1 MVNNKKEIYMNPFVQ
16 EIVNTFLPTL
26 NTMAL
31 LFLFIAL
38 GYLLAKLKLVPD
50 GTAGIL
56 AKLENFVLLPASV
69 LSSFI
74 RNFTLDNIGNY
85 LAFFIG
91 GIVAILISIPIAI
104 LIARLGT
111 KDSYLRKIYTYGL
124 SFPNFGFMGYAV
136 VLGVN
141 PAIYTSYLVFV
152 IPFWALIY
160 VWGVPSLLIPSDD
173 GKKTVKSRLKAF
185 LNPMFIAM
193 VVGMILGIVLG
204 LLGKTPS
211 KDSTLFIISAM
222 DQLGA
227 CMSPVAML
235 LTGMTIAKIDLKK
248 TFTKTSLYI
257 ISLFRLIVIPLA
269 FIAALIFIPSSFV
282 SPELKFC
289 IICAASMPLGLNT
302 IVIPSAYGLDTTE
315 ASGMAL
321 ISHLLSCL
329 SIPIVF
335 ALFNLLVSA

>member
-1 MVNNKKEIYMNPFVQ
+1 
-16 EIVNTFLPTL
+16 
-26 NTMAL
+26 
-31 LFLFIAL
+31 
-38 GYLLAKLKLVPD
+38 
-50 GTAGIL
+50 
-56 AKLENFVLLPASV
+56 
-69 LSSFI
+69 
-74 RNFTLDNIGNY
+74 
-85 LAFFIG
+85 
-91 GIVAILISIPIAI
+91 
-104 LIARLGT
+104 
-111 KDSYLRKIYTYGL
+111 
-124 SFPNFGFMGYAV
+124 MGYAV

-141 PAIYTSYLVFV
+141 PEIYTKYLVFV

-173 GKKTVKSRLKAF
+173 GKKSVKSRLKAF

-204 LLGKTPS
+204 LFGKTPT
-211 KDSTLFIISAM
+211 KDSTLFVVSAI

-248 TFTKTSLYI
+248 TFTKASLYV
-257 ISLFRLIVIPLA
+257 ISAFRLVVIPLV
-269 FIAALIFIPSSFV
+269 FIAALIFIPSTVISQ
-282 SPELKFC
+282 ELKFC
-289 IICAASMPLGLNT
+289 IVCAASMPLGLNT
-302 IVIPSAYGLDTTE
+302 IVIPSAYGLDTSE

-329 SIPIVF
+329 SIPIIF

>member
-1 MVNNKKEIYMNPFVQ
+1 MVNIEKEIYMNPFIK
-16 EIVNTFLPTL
+16 EIVETFVPTL
-26 NTMAL
+26 NTMTL
-31 LFLFIAL
+31 LFLFIL
-38 GYLLAKLKLVPD
+38 IGYFLAKLKLIPENS
-50 GTAGIL
+50 AGVL

-69 LSSFI
+69 FSSFL
-74 RNFTLDNIGNY
+74 RNFTVENIGTY
-85 LAFFIG
+85 MSFFIG
-91 GIVAILISIPIAI
+91 GIVIIFISIPIAI
-104 LIARLGT
+104 LIARAGT

-124 SFPNFGFMGYAV
+124 AFPNFGFMGYAV

-141 PAIYTSYLVFV
+141 PGIYTNYLVFV

-160 VWGVPSLLIPSDD
+160 IWGVPSLLIPSDD

-193 VVGMILGIVLG
+193 VIGMILGIVLG
-204 LLGKTPS
+204 LLGKTPAEN
-211 KDSTLFIISAM
+211 STLFVIKAV

-248 TFTKTSLYI
+248 TFTKVSLYV
-257 ISLFRLIVIPLA
+257 ISFFRLAVIPLA
-269 FIAALIFIPSSFV
+269 FIAALIFIPSTVV
-282 SPELKFC
+282 SEELKFC

-302 IVIPSAYGLDTTE
+302 IVIPSAYGLDTTD

-321 ISHLLSCL
+321 ISHLLSCI
-329 SIPIVF
+329 SIPLIF
-335 ALFNLLVSA
+335 ALFGLLV